1 MTVKTAYLA
10 SLSVTPTPILLKS
23 FTVDSTRILAMCY
36 VPRDSSSHQSSPLQS
51 SMSSAIIGAP
61 SLSANSET
69 IWMGSQT
76 GKLMIHPT
84 SNEMAHKVMEVINF
98 AGPIT
103 CIEYY
108 KNQVFIAV
116 EGNVYI
122 YKRPKDSAWDL
133 DNPVAFRIH
142 DGDDPINCMCQV
154 QQKLWLGAGNRCYVF
169 NMASSRRETHDP
181 PNIQ

>member
-1 MTVKTAYLA
+1 
-10 SLSVTPTPILLKS
+10 
-23 FTVDSTRILAMCY
+23 MCY

-76 GKLMIHPT
+76 GK
-84 SNEMAHKVMEVINF
+84 
-98 AGPIT
+98 
-103 CIEYY
+103 YY